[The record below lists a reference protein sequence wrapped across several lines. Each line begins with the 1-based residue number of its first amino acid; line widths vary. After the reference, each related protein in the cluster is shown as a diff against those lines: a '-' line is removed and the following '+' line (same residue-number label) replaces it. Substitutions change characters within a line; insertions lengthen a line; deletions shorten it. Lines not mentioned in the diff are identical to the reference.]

1 MYNNL
6 LSPLRKF
13 TEYFHH
19 GILLY
24 KERYLQVMTDI
35 FERKQDLLGKK
46 RLEKWLNKCNL
57 SNLSVGEGLGL
68 NLVWHARK
76 LAHAWDDS
84 VSRRTLI
91 VPFRPHPLCTEISL

>member
-46 RLEKWLNKCNL
+46 KIREMIN
-57 SNLSVGEGLGL
+57 V
-68 NLVWHARK
+68 
-76 LAHAWDDS
+76 
-84 VSRRTLI
+84 T
-91 VPFRPHPLCTEISL
+91 